1 MGWFKDSFF
10 PVLTDEERAR
20 RTQLF
25 RVLVI
30 VQGVAALLIAASGVL
45 DSLEAPGNIPVVV
58 GLSFLA
64 IAMTVAGYLLARR
77 GAVRAGGILLVV
89 GMLVILG
96 YFLAFYGTR
105 GSIPFFFIWPIL
117 ISSIVL
123 EPAYALVVVLIATG
137 LMGGFSYG
145 QFTQALPIPL
155 FRRAG
160 PAGVGQYVSFTVEVI
175 IVYWAASLFN
185 WMISRSLRQTAERF
199 RLQAEETVEREQAL
213 QKTTLELQ
221 QALAEREEKAAE
233 VQRALDEVRQAHE
246 DQARLLEAIRA
257 MSTPVVPVRQG
268 VLVMPLVGIIDAG
281 RAQHILQTL
290 LDAVERE
297 RARVV
302 LLDITG
308 VPVVDAAVAQAL
320 LQSARSV
327 QLLGAEAVLVGV
339 SPQVAE
345 TVVSLGVDLADLVT
359 RADLQSGLEYAFHQA
374 ERRADKQPVLW

>member
-1 MGWFKDSFF
+1 MSWFKDSFF
-10 PVLTDEERAR
+10 PVLTDQERHR
-20 RTQLF
+20 RIQLL
-25 RVLVI
+25 RTLVI
-30 VQGVAALLIAASGVL
+30 VQGGAAVLIAVSGVL
-45 DSLEAPGNIPVVV
+45 DSLEAPSNIPVVV
-58 GLSFLA
+58 GFSVLT
-64 IAMTVAGYLLARR
+64 IVMTVAGYLLAHR
-77 GAVRAGGILLVV
+77 GAVRAGGILLVA

-105 GSIPFFFIWPIL
+105 GSIPFFLIWPIL
-117 ISSIVL
+117 VSSIVL
-123 EPAYALVVVLIATG
+123 EPAYALVVALIATG
-137 LMGGFSYG
+137 LMGGFSYC

-160 PAGVGQYVSFTVEVI
+160 PAGVGQYVSFSVEVI

-185 WMISRSLRQTAERF
+185 WMISRSLRQAAERF
-199 RLQAEETVEREQAL
+199 RIQAAEAAEREQAL
-213 QKTTLELQ
+213 RTTTLELQ

-257 MSTPVVPVRQG
+257 MSTPVVPVRRG
-268 VLVMPLVGIIDAG
+268 VLVMPLVGVIDAT
-281 RAQHILQTL
+281 RAQHIVQAL

-308 VPVVDAAVAQAL
+308 VPVVDTAVAQAL

-359 RADLQSGLEYAFHQA
+359 RADLQSGLEYAFRQV